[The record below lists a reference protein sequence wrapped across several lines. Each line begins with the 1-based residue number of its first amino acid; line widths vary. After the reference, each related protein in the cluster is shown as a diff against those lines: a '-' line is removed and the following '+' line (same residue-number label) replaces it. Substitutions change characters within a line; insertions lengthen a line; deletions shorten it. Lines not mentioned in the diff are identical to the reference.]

1 MGESNDAD
9 GRNGKGEGPTLTGRC
24 RILVR
29 MTRTKETRTGHWA
42 LQDAKARFS
51 ELVRKAKTEGP
62 QRITVHGR
70 EEVVV
75 VSVEEYRRVK
85 GQRTGQALVKVLQDS
100 PLQDLSMDRPRTPG
114 RVRDVEL

>member
-1 MGESNDAD
+1 MSIG
-9 GRNGKGEGPTLTGRC
+9 
-24 RILVR
+24 ILVR
-29 MTRTKETRTGHWA
+29 MTRIRRRRAQAARNGHWA

-62 QRITVHGR
+62 QRITIHGR

-85 GQRTGQALVKVLQDS
+85 GQATGQALVDVLQDA
-100 PLQDLSMDRPRTPG
+100 PLDDVKLDRKPLRG
-114 RVRDVEL
+114 KVRGVEL